1 MYILFSGMHDAG
13 YTVIESEL
21 EQIFKSIDASQQGHI
36 GIPQKQCVE
45 QRDAAAVLDFKLWV
59 EHLNLRSSS
68 RSTPSNTSILR
79 EAYLRN
85 ICGDLSSDCFSKH
98 CIVYLVGLPVPEG
111 YNEFISTLLARRVVV
126 REEQLREIFDKFDKK
141 GEGRL
146 TLDTLRGIL
155 KCSK

>member
-1 MYILFSGMHDAG
+1 MHDAG

-21 EQIFKSIDASQQGHI
+21 GQIFKSIDASQQGHI
-36 GIPQKQCVE
+36 GIPQNKKCVE
-45 QRDAAAVLDFKLWV
+45 QRDAAAVLDSKLGV
-59 EHLNLRSSS
+59 GHSNLHSNG
-68 RSTPSNTSILR
+68 RSTSSNTIILR
-79 EAYLRN
+79 DAYLIN
-85 ICGDLSSDCFSKH
+85 IYGGLSSDFSKP

-146 TLDTLRGIL
+146 TLETLRGIL